1 MGLNTGLRANK
12 MKAYTKVDKFI
23 MGVDQAL
30 VTVFGSP
37 KTTGREY
44 PAKAL
49 SDESLSDSD
58 KLEAAR
64 LMRINHVGEVC
75 AQALY
80 QSQAMTARN
89 TTTRDKMQQ
98 ASDEENDHL
107 DWCEKRIEELGGHK
121 SLLNPLWYAGS
132 FAMGTA
138 AGLAGDRWN
147 LGFVAETEK
156 QVVRHLESHL
166 QQLSSDDQRS
176 RAIIEQMK
184 IDEAEHATAA
194 LKAGGSDLPEPVRK
208 GMQLLSKVMTRTAYW
223 V

>member
-1 MGLNTGLRANK
+1 
-12 MKAYTKVDKFI
+12 MKAYTGVDKFI

-37 KTTGREY
+37 KTTGRSY
-44 PAKAL
+44 PASGC
-49 SDESLSDSD
+49 SDEQVSAPD
-58 KLEAAR
+58 KEQAAR

-80 QSQAMTARN
+80 QR
-89 TTTRDKMQQ
+89 KMRQ
-98 ASDEENDHL
+98 SSEEENDHL
-107 DWCEKRIEELGGHK
+107 DWCAKRIDELGGHK

-132 FAMGTA
+132 FALGTA
-138 AGLAGDRWN
+138 AGIAGDRWN

-166 QQLSSDDQRS
+166 EQLSENDQRS
-176 RAIIEQMK
+176 RAIVEQMK
-184 IDEAEHATAA
+184 TDEAEHATAA

-208 GMQLLSKVMTRTAYW
+208 GMQLMSKIMTRTAYW